1 MFWDQAL
8 VGQKQ
13 LISNVNN
20 IVFYTVPH
28 NSTHVLRRG
37 PLVSSVIESIGLIGE
52 EAKGYTCRYFKTM
65 KKSINPV
72 LYTWV
77 IIERIAI
84 EVIELRGVSLKGRA
98 LDRYGDIG
106 LDKGDAL
113 ESDEVLET
121 LHKEYDIPIVYVF
134 LYQYYLT
141 LPVYH
146 IEVGVKV
153 S

>member
-1 MFWDQAL
+1 
-8 VGQKQ
+8 
-13 LISNVNN
+13 
-20 IVFYTVPH
+20 
-28 NSTHVLRRG
+28 
-37 PLVSSVIESIGLIGE
+37 
-52 EAKGYTCRYFKTM
+52 M

-77 IIERIAI
+77 IIERIAV
-84 EVIELRGVSLKGRA
+84 EVIELRGVPLKGRA
-98 LDRYGDIG
+98 LDRYGDVG

-141 LPVYH
+141 LPVYP